1 MKPNSWFPIYENME
15 NYIRAGIYPEANGK
29 ITNISADHRR
39 IISCSTRW
47 AYFPA
52 DWKHFWF
59 SDGNVSCWE
68 RLQTTT
74 YLIFQRP
81 PHKREMFP
89 PQRTAAASLNANLK
103 FSISLDWASIEKSQ
117 LQFADRNFWNVNTM
131 ASSPTAFN
139 HKIITRISHRVHT
152 QYIPQSKLIGKKTRE
167 PMQCAVAHGC
177 LFSVAC
183 NHSRIFY

>member
-1 MKPNSWFPIYENME
+1 MVSNLWEHGKLHSI
-15 NYIRAGIYPEANGK
+15 AGIYPEPNGK
-29 ITNISADHRR
+29 IANISTDHRR

-68 RLQTTT
+68 RLQTST

-152 QYIPQSKLIGKKTRE
+152 QYKYTAEQAYRKKDKRVHAMCSGSWMFICSGVQPLE
-167 PMQCAVAHGC
+167 K
-177 LFSVAC
+177 
-183 NHSRIFY
+183 FY